1 MTDTNEDGH
10 LGAIDYHENDNAQA
24 HDFYKYGQE
33 YADCAL
39 EEIKPRL
46 QNEDEDDEA
55 EECFIMQH

>member
-1 MTDTNEDGH
+1 MTNTVHDAND
-10 LGAIDYHENDNAQA
+10 GAIEYHNIENETAQA

-39 EEIKPRL
+39 EEIKPRS

-55 EECFIMQH
+55 